1 MVLIINGEI
10 VRDDDPR
17 AVAQRGRKASAS
29 SQSGSRARGVQT
41 LHDPPAR
48 DGRAGGAGDA
58 AGGNHAPPN
67 YEADGPLAPV
77 AQWLGLAGKAWIIPP
92 VPQLNFQGNIPG
104 KSAELIGKLT
114 RAAPPRNSSLH
125 QHRGRW
131 MRWTLVGLAHWRR
144 ALGSCH
150 RHGCEPP
157 AVTLLCTHTHT
168 HAVFCY
174 SSSLKAAST
183 AAALRARTLF
193 SAPTA
198 PC

>member
-10 VRDDDPR
+10 VSDDDPR

-114 RAAPPRNSSLH
+114 RAAPPEQFLTSTSWPLDALDSCWAGALAACSWFLPSPWLRTASGNSP
-125 QHRGRW
+125 
-131 MRWTLVGLAHWRR
+131 M
-144 ALGSCH
+144 
-150 RHGCEPP
+150 
-157 AVTLLCTHTHT
+157 HTHMLYFAIQ
-168 HAVFCY
+168 AVSKPHPRPRRC
-174 SSSLKAAST
+174 A
-183 AAALRARTLF
+183 RAHF
-193 SAPTA
+193 SAHPRRLA
-198 PC
+198 E